1 MLLISHRGNINGIC
15 AETENH
21 PDYIQKALDAGYDC
35 EIDVWKNSYGYWLGH
50 DSPTF
55 KIDVGW
61 LLKRKWNLWVHCKNV
76 NALED
81 MSRHYLNY
89 FWHES
94 DKYTMTSKG
103 WVWAYPNELTST
115 KYNKTIAVLP
125 EWNDTD
131 VSEFAGVC
139 SDYIVRYL
147 KGK

>member
-1 MLLISHRGNINGIC
+1 MLLISHRGNVNGIC
-15 AETENH
+15 AETENR

-35 EIDVWKNSYGYWLGH
+35 EIDVWKNSDGYWLGH

-61 LLKRKWNLWVHCKNV
+61 LIKRKWNLWVHCKNV
-76 NALED
+76 NAIED

-89 FWHES
+89 FWHEN

-103 WVWAYPNELTST
+103 WVWAYPDSKTST
-115 KYNKTIAVLP
+115 KYNKTITVLP

-131 VSEFAGVC
+131 ISEFAGVC
-139 SDYIVRYL
+139 SDYIERY
-147 KGK
+147 K